1 MACGVVQGAAQAEA
15 PNEEK
20 RIYGVA
26 VAQVIDNIDLER
38 QGRVQLSY
46 PWFPG
51 VEPWARVATAS
62 AGDNRGTYFIPQPG
76 DEVLVAF
83 NHGDILEP
91 FVIGSLWNGT
101 DRPPASDFTGPV
113 TKRIIR
119 TPRSHQIVF
128 DDAAQSITINTQVGH
143 KIVIGPSGIEIT
155 TDRNQAAIVLDSTGK
170 VSIRAESSL
179 ELKAQT
185 ILIEGA
191 QVSVKCE
198 ALAEI
203 DGGELCEIKAA
214 LVNIN

>member
-1 MACGVVQGAAQAEA
+1 MACALVQSAAQADMPTED
-15 PNEEK
+15 K

-51 VEPWARVATAS
+51 IEPWARVATVS
-62 AGDNRGTYFIPQPG
+62 AGDERGTYFIPQTG

-83 NHGDILEP
+83 NHGDIREP
-91 FVIGSLWNGT
+91 FVIGSLWNGA
-101 DRPPASDFTGPV
+101 DRPPASDFTSPV

-128 DDAAQSITINTQVGH
+128 DDEAQSITINTQIGH
-143 KIVIGPSGIEIT
+143 KIVIGPSKIEIT
-155 TDRNQAAIVLDSTGK
+155 THRNQAAIVLDNEGK
-170 VSIRAESSL
+170 VSIRAESRL
-179 ELKAQT
+179 ELKAES
-185 ILIEGA
+185 ILIEGSE
-191 QVSVKCE
+191 VSVKCD

-203 DGGELCEIKAA
+203 DGGGLCEIKAA
-214 LVNIN
+214 LVTIN